1 VALMGEIAGAGL
13 LAHVPTIMLPR
24 SERMDLNEGK
34 EISLVPG
41 LERLRREVFEVLDY
55 DTVVVLDSHW
65 HTTVEFVV
73 AAQPVRAGLF
83 TSDELPRGMC
93 RIPYDWRGDPELAQA
108 LAAAAESRGTW
119 ITAIDDP
126 YLPVHYATVNLWTY
140 LGRGLPDKRW
150 VSVSTAQT
158 GDTEDFLRVGRALSA
173 AILELDRRVLLVA
186 SGAMSHTFW
195 SLRELR
201 SHEAS
206 DPAHIRTA
214 EARAADLERI
224 GWLAE
229 GDHARVLQTMPEFLK
244 FRPEARFGPYLM
256 MLGAL
261 GGAAVTAPGRQ
272 VGVRVARYLRDGTG
286 PSVAAR
292 SRHHL
297 EEARVTD
304 RRHRVHRRVRAAD
317 AGRQRVV
324 EEPVRAARHAALL
337 CDLQLGIDVRRVRA
351 SGGLPDDGARVGAQL
366 RPGPVGGRPDRDR
379 DNGRGDLR
387 LVLQGDLTDHR
398 GTLVRTRGVGQR
410 VETGWSLRRVV
421 TLLCRIL

>member
-1 VALMGEIAGAGL
+1 MGEIVGAGL

-24 SERMDLNEGK
+24 AERMELNEGR

-73 AAQPVRAGLF
+73 AAHDVRAGLF

-93 RIPYDWRGDPELAQA
+93 RIPYDWPGDPA
-108 LAAAAESRGTW
+108 LAHGMASFADEHGTW

-158 GDTEDFLRVGRALSA
+158 GETEDFLRVGRALRSA
-173 AILELDRRVLLVA
+173 VGALDRRVLLIA
-186 SGAMSHTFW
+186 SGALSHTFW

-206 DPAHIRTA
+206 DPVHIRTA
-214 EARAADLERI
+214 AARSADLERI
-224 GWLAE
+224 GWLTA
-229 GDHARVLQTMPEFLK
+229 GDHGRVLERMPEFLK

-256 MLGAL
+256 MIGAL
-261 GGAAVTAPGRQ
+261 GEEAVTAPGQ
-272 VGVRVARYLRDGTG
+272 LFSEYENSVGTG
-286 PSVAAR
+286 
-292 SRHHL
+292 
-297 EEARVTD
+297 
-304 RRHRVHRRVRAAD
+304 
-317 AGRQRVV
+317 
-324 EEPVRAARHAALL
+324 
-337 CDLQLGIDVRRVRA
+337 QLHIWF
-351 SGGLPDDGARVGAQL
+351 
-366 RPGPVGGRPDRDR
+366 GRPA
-379 DNGRGDLR
+379 G
-387 LVLQGDLTDHR
+387 
-398 GTLVRTRGVGQR
+398 
-410 VETGWSLRRVV
+410 GWTS
-421 TLLCRIL
+421 